1 MEGLPT
7 PRDAGRIPRRVRIR
21 AGGLYDEG
29 RQASLKGLARL
40 LAELAVADAARGG
53 GRMNSRAK
61 GKRGEREFID
71 RHLAAVWPDACRN
84 LDQYGDDKRDVLR
97 CAGIHWQIKRT
108 ERVDLWG
115 A

>member
-1 MEGLPT
+1 
-7 PRDAGRIPRRVRIR
+7 
-21 AGGLYDEG
+21 
-29 RQASLKGLARL
+29 
-40 LAELAVADAARGG
+40 
-53 GRMNSRAK
+53 MNSRAK

-108 ERVDLWG
+108 ERLDLWG
-115 A
+115 AITQAQTEAIGDDLPVIAFRRNRSGWFCIVEASELVELLALKERIAT

>member
-1 MEGLPT
+1 
-7 PRDAGRIPRRVRIR
+7 
-21 AGGLYDEG
+21 
-29 RQASLKGLARL
+29 
-40 LAELAVADAARGG
+40 
-53 GRMNSRAK
+53 MNSRAK

-108 ERVDLWG
+108 ETLRVWDAIAQAHAEAVGDDLPVVAFRRNRSGWFCVVE
-115 A
+115 ADTLIELLALRERTTEHNDRSRAA